1 MSREVLRRLRCTTRI
16 AFGYGTIE
24 LTRIACRPFPLCRTL
39 SRRPKCTTGA
49 KIPPRSK
56 CKSHQLSV
64 GDRSALRELY
74 DIDAPSDEQ
83 RSAQVALHHVNFL
96 SRWQQARPIADH
108 TLRAFRHVAEW
119 RHERPNRPLIF
130 DSGCGTGR
138 SSEMLAEM
146 FPSHD
151 IVAIDRN
158 DALLKR
164 SPFYQLLGG
173 TQALGPEVPSNIL
186 LVRAD
191 LVDFWRLAHAE
202 GWKLDY
208 HFLLYPNPYPKPS
221 DIKSRIYGHPVF
233 PIMIALGGT
242 VEVRSSW
249 EAYCT
254 DFAAAASAI
263 APDAVVDGPHRFEL
277 GSKGSALTNFEAK
290 YHACSQPMYRLL
302 VSLPRCVVD

>member
-1 MSREVLRRLRCTTRI
+1 MHRELPRCLKSTARI
-16 AFGYGTIE
+16 AFVCGVTTLSRTVY
-24 LTRIACRPFPLCRTL
+24 RPVPGCRTL
-39 SRRPKCTTGA
+39 SLLPKCTASA
-49 KIPPRSK
+49 KVPPCSNDRSD
-56 CKSHQLSV
+56 QLSV
-64 GDRSALRELY
+64 GDKSALRELY
-74 DIDAPSDEQ
+74 DIDTPPDEQ

-96 SRWQQARPIADH
+96 SRWQKARPIADH
-108 TLRAFRHVAEW
+108 TLRAFHHVAEW
-119 RHERPNRPLIF
+119 RHKRSNRPLIF

-138 SSEMLAEM
+138 SSQMLATL

-151 IVAIDRN
+151 IVGIDRN

-164 SPFYQLLGG
+164 STVYQPAGSSK
-173 TQALGPEVPSNIL
+173 AMDHEAPSNVFLI
-186 LVRAD
+186 RAD
-191 LVDFWRLAHAE
+191 LVDFWRLAYAD

-249 EAYCT
+249 EAYCI

-263 APDAVVDGPHRFEL
+263 AHGAVVDGPHIFQL
-277 GSKGSALTNFEAK
+277 GSKSAITNFEAK
-290 YHACSQPMYRLL
+290 YHACSQPLYRLL
-302 VSLPRCVVD
+302 VSLPRCAVD